1 MRSRRLLAGTLG
13 ICLGLSPAGAG
24 AEQITGPEGLIAW
37 ITVAD
42 EGGSS
47 RFEAHASAAIGTD
60 VRYSLR
66 VLRIGSGGQSIS
78 SQSGR
83 KRLSGS
89 PPEAHL
95 STVAVN
101 LGPGDSYSVELRVVS
116 EAGSEAIATLSS
128 PPATAQ

>member
-1 MRSRRLLAGTLG
+1 MRRRELIAAL
-13 ICLGLSPAGAG
+13 LGLSASLVGGTLA
-24 AEQITGPEGLIAW
+24 AEPEHLVAW
-37 ITVAD
+37 ITVAE

-47 RFEAHASAAIGTD
+47 RFQAHASAVAATD

-66 VLRIGSGGQSIS
+66 VLRIGSGGQSVS

-83 KRLSGS
+83 KRLAGS
-89 PPEAHL
+89 RAEATL

-101 LGPGDSYSVELRVVS
+101 LGPGDSYLVELRVTS
-116 EAGSEAIATLSS
+116 KTGTEAHATLSS